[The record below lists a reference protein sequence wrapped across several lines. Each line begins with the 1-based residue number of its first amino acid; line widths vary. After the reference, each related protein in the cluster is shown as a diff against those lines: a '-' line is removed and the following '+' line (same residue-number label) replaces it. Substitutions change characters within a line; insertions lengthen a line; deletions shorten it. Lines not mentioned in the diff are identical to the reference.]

1 MQIGVY
7 SPREKLRREIGRLI
21 EEFDHSACLSLNVRL
36 YGEYTEMLKQSTE
49 APMEVLF
56 FDTENCPD
64 LKTRL
69 KWASQALPT
78 CSLALLGND
87 EKNAVFGYAVHA
99 AEFLTFPSDEEE
111 FFSTLA
117 RLLRE
122 RVRLKTEFI
131 PVRIQGVWQRVNKER
146 VSYVRSDGH
155 NLMFRMDDGRDLRIF
170 GAFREYEPL
179 LDVYADYF
187 RCHKSY
193 MVNAKHVAKWD
204 MSELTMDNGE
214 TVAISRPYRQAVRS
228 FYAAYATY
236 AYQSASVRAG
246 AQ

>member
-7 SPREKLRREIGRLI
+7 SPREKLRAELGRLV
-21 EEFDHSACLSLNVRL
+21 EEFDHSACLSLNMRL
-36 YGEYTEMLKQSTE
+36 YEDYSDMIKDAAE
-49 APMEVLF
+49 APTEVLF
-56 FDTENCPD
+56 FDTEDCPD

-69 KWASQALPT
+69 KWVAQSLPT

-87 EKNAVFGYAVHA
+87 EKNAVFGYAVRA
-99 AEFLTFPSDEEE
+99 AEFLTFPFDEEE

-131 PVRIQGVWQRVNKER
+131 PVRIQGVWQRVNKDH

-155 NLMFRMDDGRDLRIF
+155 NLLFHMDDGRDLRIF
-170 GAFREYEPL
+170 GGFREYGPL
-179 LDVYADYF
+179 LDVHADYF

-193 MVNAKHVAKWD
+193 VVNARHVAKWD
-204 MSELTMDNGE
+204 MSELTMDSGE
-214 TVAISRPYRQAVRS
+214 TIAISRPYRQSVRS
-228 FYAAYATY
+228 FYAAYSTY
-236 AYQSASVRAG
+236 AYQNAPALTG
-246 AQ
+246 AL